1 LTLSI
6 ETSLDVRVTAD
17 WLGVEV
23 AGIRL

>member
-6 ETSLDVRVTAD
+6 ESSLDVRVTAD